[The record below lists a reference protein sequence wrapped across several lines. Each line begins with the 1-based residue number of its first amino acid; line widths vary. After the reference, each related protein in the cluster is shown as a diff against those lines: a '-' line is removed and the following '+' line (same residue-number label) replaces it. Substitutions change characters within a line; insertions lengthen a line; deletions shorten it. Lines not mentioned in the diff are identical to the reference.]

1 MSILILV
8 SVIGFVGLFLVPTI
22 ATALMRMVENDGS
35 GPRPGPRSHPDD
47 SGPLDRAA

>member
-22 ATALMRMVENDGS
+22 ASALYRVVEKDGY
-35 GPRPGPRSHPDD
+35 GVRPGPRSHPDD
-47 SGPLDRAA
+47 AGRLGRAA